1 MAKKTKSKSTKT
13 ATSSWWNER
22 SKVLAKTTD
31 KPVKGKTKK
40 VKAKAVKA
48 KKAKAAEKG
57 DIYYCES
64 CGCELVCV
72 EAGEEASVVC
82 CDEPMMLFIR

>member
-22 SKVLAKTTD
+22 SKLLAKTTE
-31 KPVKGKTKK
+31 KPAKGKAR
-40 VKAKAVKA
+40 KARP
-48 KKAKAAEKG
+48 KKAKTSEKG
-57 DIYYCES
+57 DIYYCET
-64 CGCELVCV
+64 CGCEMVCV
-72 EAGEEASVVC
+72 EPGEEASVVC

>member
-1 MAKKTKSKSTKT
+1 MAKKTNPKSTKT
-13 ATSSWWNER
+13 AKSSWWDER
-22 SKVLAKTTD
+22 SKILAKTD
-31 KPVKGKTKK
+31 IKPAKSRAKK
-40 VKAKAVKA
+40 AKA

-72 EAGEEASVVC
+72 EPSEEAIVC
-82 CDEPMMLFIR
+82 CDEPMMLLIS